1 MAGLDF
7 ESLSKELYT
16 AVLSDILDEI
26 GFNKQALRTF
36 VRPIDDTLVLFGRAR
51 TGLFVDTFSVR
62 QGENPYENE
71 IKLIDDLKPGD
82 IPILACNGPT
92 SRIAPWGELLTTASM
107 ARGAVGCV
115 TDGLVR
121 DVRQIRGLRFP
132 VFHGGIGP
140 LDTKGRARMIEID
153 TPVECAGVKVSSG
166 DLIFGDI
173 DGVVVIPQQEV
184 SDVIARAQRKV
195 RGESAT
201 RAELAQ
207 GRLLREVYE
216 KYGVP

>member
-1 MAGLDF
+1 MTTLDF

-16 AVLSDILDEI
+16 AVLSDILDEL
-26 GFNKQALRTF
+26 GFDKQALRPF
-36 VRPIDDTLVLFGRAR
+36 VRPLDDALVLIGRAR
-51 TGLFVDTFSVR
+51 TGLLVDTYSVR

-71 IKLIDDLKPGD
+71 IKLIDDLKSRE

-121 DVRQIRGLRFP
+121 DVRQIRALHFP

-140 LDTKGRARMIEID
+140 LDSKGRARMVEID
-153 TPVECAGVKVSSG
+153 TPIECAGVKVRSG

-173 DGVVVIPQQEV
+173 DGVVVIPQEV
-184 SDVIARAQRKV
+184 AHEVITRAQRKI
-195 RGESAT
+195 RGENAT

-207 GRLLREVYE
+207 GRLLREVYD
-216 KYGVP
+216 KYGVL

>member
-7 ESLSKELYT
+7 ELLSKELYT

-26 GFNKQALRTF
+26 GFNHQALRTF

-71 IKLIDDLKPGD
+71 IKLIDDLKPAD
-82 IPILACNGPT
+82 IPVLACNGPT

-140 LDTKGRARMIEID
+140 LDTKGRARMVEID

-173 DGVVVIPQQEV
+173 DGVVVIPQQLV
-184 SDVIARAQRKV
+184 SEVIARAQRKV
-195 RGESAT
+195 RGENAT

-216 KYGVP
+216 KYGVL